1 MKKATR
7 KRATALDLSNPF
19 ALATIGTSFSPAAY
33 CDRETGRP
41 VTTLPQPELAT
52 HVFEPTGDGCLRH
65 SVNGRERAI
74 VHPGRAR
81 RLRAHLAGLRRS
93 GAHAKA
99 RRPMTR
105 GRRYVLRWC
114 MSKRSLD
121 GSRGGRR
128 FVEVGNRPR

>member
-74 VHPGRAR
+74 VPPEGLDDYALTWPACADLARTLKRADR
-81 RLRAHLAGLRRS
+81 
-93 GAHAKA
+93 
-99 RRPMTR
+99 
-105 GRRYVLRWC
+105 
-114 MSKRSLD
+114 
-121 GSRGGRR
+121 
-128 FVEVGNRPR
+128 